1 MNPDQQVVSTSS
13 TGGFPDD
20 LDIHTLPAEY
30 KRDGTDWFAIFNPN
44 QKRVL
49 DVQLVH
55 TLMHERS
62 ARSLVPCTDSD

>member
-20 LDIHTLPAEY
+20 LDIPAEY
-30 KRDGTDWFAIFNPN
+30 KREGTDWFAIFNPK

-49 DVQLVH
+49 DIQLVH